1 MPICGIYRKVFPGGN
16 CESVPISAV
25 PAGESAYPVGF
36 VLFPAGNSA
45 YPAGLVLSPPGK
57 VLILQ
62 DSCCPR
68 RE

>member
-1 MPICGIYRKVFPGGN
+1 MLICGISKRVFLGGN
-16 CESVPISAV
+16 YESVPISAV
-25 PAGESAYPVGF
+25 PVGESAYPVGF